1 MKPSISSIYISVIGN
16 SAWHPEGL
24 VIRINNWLWYS
35 SERTLVISITMP
47 AFDTTDNFIWMGIRY
62 LEIDI
67 SRQYCKPSRHLSD
80 FGLPAFRRELILIAA
95 LLSLILAK
103 APFYH
108 WTVLYSVDYRCVGT
122 WHALRMNC
130 VLKTCFSRGGNVRNC
145 LLAKNSVVLYWLSGH
160 WYILLDSAPLYQWQ
174 SSCSWCLFV
183 EEATIK
189 GCICFKL
196 KILIVTED
204 YMISTL

>member
-1 MKPSISSIYISVIGN
+1 MI
-16 SAWHPEGL
+16 
-24 VIRINNWLWYS
+24 
-35 SERTLVISITMP
+35 
-47 AFDTTDNFIWMGIRY
+47 FIWKDTCHFHHNACIWHNWRFY
-62 LEIDI
+62 LDGHQISQDI
-67 SRQYCKPSRHLSD
+67 SRQYCKPSRHLSG